1 MYHERGAV
9 PWNEL
14 AMAVCERFGQGDL
27 EKAIKE
33 FNKLV
38 QTGSIAKYLER
49 FKLLISLVMSSLP
62 GQHDSYYKSYFLW
75 LEERNC

>member
-1 MYHERGAV
+1 MYHEKGAV

-14 AMAVCERFGQGDL
+14 AMTVCERFGQGDP
-27 EKAIKE
+27 EKAIEE

-49 FKLLISLVMSSLP
+49 FKLLKSLVMSSLP
-62 GQHDSYYKSYFLW
+62 GQHDSYYKSCFLVA
-75 LEERNC
+75 